1 MDKSSLKNK
10 NEIRFVS
17 SFLNEFEIT
26 CSKFNIN
33 LSLETDLEPNTFCNF
48 LSEIKNKKVKVNYDS
63 GNSASLGYK
72 FEEELKLYGDKIS
85 NIHIKDRKLNQGPVL
100 LGQGDAELTKVK
112 EFIMDKYNGLVVFQ
126 AFRDDNY
133 IETFQKQ
140 YKYFLN
146 L

>member
-1 MDKSSLKNK
+1 M
-10 NEIRFVS
+10 
-17 SFLNEFEIT
+17 
-26 CSKFNIN
+26 NIN
-33 LSLETDLEPNTFCNF
+33 LSLETDLEPNTFCTF
-48 LSEIKNKKVKVNYDS
+48 LSGINNRNVKVNYDS

-85 NIHIKDRKLNQGPVL
+85 NIHIKDRKFNKGPVL

-112 EFIMDKYNGLVVFQ
+112 EFLMHEKYDGIVVFQ
-126 AFRDDNY
+126 AFRDKNF

-140 YKYFLN
+140 YEYFLN

>member
-1 MDKSSLKNK
+1 ML
-10 NEIRFVS
+10 FVS
-17 SFLNEFEIT
+17 SFLNEFENI
-26 CSKFNIN
+26 CSKLNIN
-33 LSLETDLEPNTFCNF
+33 LSLETDLEPNTFYSF
-48 LSEIKNKKVKVNYDS
+48 LSNIKNRKVKVNYDA

-85 NIHIKDRKLNQGPVL
+85 NIHIKDRKLNKGPVL
-100 LGQGDAELTKVK
+100 LGEGDAELSKVK
-112 EFIMDKYNGLVVFQ
+112 EFIMNNKYNGLVVFQ